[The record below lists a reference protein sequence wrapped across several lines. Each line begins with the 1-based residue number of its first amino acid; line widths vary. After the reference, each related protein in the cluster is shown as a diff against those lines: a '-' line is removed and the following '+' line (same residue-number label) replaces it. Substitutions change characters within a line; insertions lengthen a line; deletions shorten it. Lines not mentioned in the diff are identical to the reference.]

1 MNLNTAFL
9 PEVAETSIRAQAP
22 WNWLVTSGREN
33 TGTEERRNWCTKH
46 FGDVASLSLKRT
58 QSDIPHRFTLTH
70 NKTEIEANWNELGKL
85 IAKIIQ
91 PGASIL
97 LDTTHLSFDSLLY
110 LLPALSTCQPASLAC
125 LYVAP
130 INFDEIQ
137 ADSLEVQDTLPIGQP
152 KGYVA
157 LTTEEIRAHSQH
169 LILLG
174 FDKGRAW
181 KFIQR
186 YDWDETHLHL
196 LLGDPPFVAGG
207 EAIALES
214 CQPWLEPFRKRFP
227 SHIHRLDARIP
238 GQVQA
243 FLKQRH
249 EETQWLDIVPLG
261 PKPMLLGVLL
271 FYFSLSAQDR
281 ARVRLLYDFSEQRA
295 RRCNGVQM
303 VHFWDCSQFPNV

>member
-9 PEVAETSIRAQAP
+9 PSVAEASIRAQAP
-22 WNWLVTSGREN
+22 WNWLVTSGRET
-33 TGTEERRNWCTKH
+33 TGTEERRLWCTEH
-46 FGDVASLSLKRT
+46 FGDVARLTLKRT
-58 QSDIPHRFTLTH
+58 QSDIPHRFTLSH
-70 NKTEIEANWNELGKL
+70 NETEEEVNWNELGQL
-85 IAKIIQ
+85 IAKII
-91 PGASIL
+91 PTGESIL
-97 LDTTHLSFDSLLY
+97 VDTTHLNFDTLLY
-110 LLPALSTCQPASLAC
+110 LLPALRACQPVSLAC

-130 INFDEIQ
+130 INFDEIK

-207 EAIALES
+207 EVIALDS
-214 CQPWLEPFRKRFP
+214 CQPWLESFRKQFP
-227 SHIHRLDARIP
+227 DHIHRLDARVP
-238 GQVQA
+238 ENVLA
-243 FLKQRH
+243 FLRQRL
-249 EETQWLDIVPLG
+249 EGSQWLDIVPLG
-261 PKPMLLGVLL
+261 PKPMLLGVLW
-271 FYFSLSAQDR
+271 FYFGLSEHER

-295 RRCNGVQM
+295 RRCSGVQM
-303 VHFWDCSQFPNV
+303 IHFWDCSQFPDA